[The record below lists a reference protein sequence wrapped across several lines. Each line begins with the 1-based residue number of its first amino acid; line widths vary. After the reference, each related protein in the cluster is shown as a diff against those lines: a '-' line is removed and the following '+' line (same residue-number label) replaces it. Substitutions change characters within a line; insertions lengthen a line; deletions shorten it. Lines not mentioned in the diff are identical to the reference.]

1 MAKDVCVAGSGERV
15 AGPGRWVGG
24 FGGEGE
30 GEEVSEA
37 GVAEGVALD

>member
-24 FGGEGE
+24 FRGGGE
-30 GEEVSEA
+30 GEEVPEA
-37 GVAEGVALD
+37 RVAEGVALD